1 MSEATLKTHRAESA
15 NRRKS
20 VYGDGVAAA
29 ALKMRDS
36 ISTGVKSAQDT
47 VVNKLSV
54 PGEEAAGDS
63 MPKSPSS
70 GRRGSCV
77 NLLALN
83 AAVAK
88 SKEQAE
94 PVKVE

>member
-1 MSEATLKTHRAESA
+1 MSEATLETHRAESA

-54 PGEEAAGDS
+54 PGEEAADS
-63 MPKSPSS
+63 MPRSPSS